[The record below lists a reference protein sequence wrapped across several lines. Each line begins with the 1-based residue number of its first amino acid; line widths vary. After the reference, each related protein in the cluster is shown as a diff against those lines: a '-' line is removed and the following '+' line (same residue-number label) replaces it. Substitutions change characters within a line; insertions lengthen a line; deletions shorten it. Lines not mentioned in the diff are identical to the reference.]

1 MVPSGTFINFM
12 QELKVLV
19 RHFGFSAQ
27 DIMLMSTFD
36 LKVLLA
42 MLKQDIEKEEKEAR
56 QK

>member
-19 RHFGFSAQ
+19 RHFGFTVQ

-42 MLKQDIEKEEKEAR
+42 MLKQDIEKEEKEAQR
-56 QK
+56 K

>member
-19 RHFGFSAQ
+19 RHFGFTVQ
-27 DIMLMSTFD
+27 DVMLMSTFD

-42 MLKQDIEKEEKEAR
+42 MLKQDIEEEEKEAQR
-56 QK
+56 K

>member
-19 RHFGFSAQ
+19 RHFGFTVQ
-27 DIMLMSTFD
+27 DVMMMSTFD

-42 MLKQDIEKEEKEAR
+42 MLKQDIEKEEKEAQR
-56 QK
+56 K